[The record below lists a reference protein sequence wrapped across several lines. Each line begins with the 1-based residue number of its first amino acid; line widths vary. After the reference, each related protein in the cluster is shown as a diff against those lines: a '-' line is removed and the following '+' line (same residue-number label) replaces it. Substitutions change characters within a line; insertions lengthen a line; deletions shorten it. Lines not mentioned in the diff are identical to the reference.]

1 MYLSLVLI
9 NQPTNQSINQYSSD
23 DNDYHITSFDYRYGT
38 YNDIQPFLRKSIQ
51 SLSNS
56 ILILGCGNSDFSSL
70 LYDDGYHR
78 ITNIDFSELVIEEMK
93 VKNISRHKMKWLVQ
107 DMTNMSK
114 SLVVEEE
121 VVVVVAGEG
130 DIVSYDIIFDKGALD
145 ALYSMDTSESHHEAC
160 KMFHEIHTLMNESS
174 RYICITLAQGFIL
187 QSLLHYFLQFNN
199 DDDLMYYYKITIH
212 RLHTKVESALLPFY
226 IELQKLSKAKTIT
239 INHNTI
245 QSPSI
250 SLFVN
255 QFSESI
261 DHPRQ
266 FSSNDNDITSV
277 VDLIAVIQNYYQKQM
292 KLTQFQLGNV
302 FVFILIYLCVVI
314 VSIIGTDIIV
324 IIISCIICL
333 SLSSSS

>member
-1 MYLSLVLI
+1 M
-9 NQPTNQSINQYSSD
+9 
-23 DNDYHITSFDYRYGT
+23 ITSFDYRYGT

-107 DMTNMSK
+107 DMTIMSK
-114 SLVVEEE
+114 SLVTEEK
-121 VVVVVAGEG
+121 VVVVVGEE
-130 DIVSYDIIFDKGALD
+130 DVVSYDIIFDKGALD
-145 ALYSMDTSESHHEAC
+145 ALHSMDTSESHHEAC
-160 KMFHEIHTLMNESS
+160 KMFHEIDTLLNESS

-199 DDDLMYYYKITIH
+199 DDDSMYFYRITIH

-226 IELQKLSKAKTIT
+226 IELQKLSKAKTIST
-239 INHNTI
+239 INHNTKH
-245 QSPSI
+245 SPSI

-255 QFSESI
+255 HFSESI
-261 DHPRQ
+261 DHPLQ
-266 FSSNDNDITSV
+266 FNSNDNDITSV
-277 VDLIAVIQNYYQKQM
+277 VNSIAVIQNYYQKQI
-292 KLTQFQLGNV
+292 KLTQFQLGNR
-302 FVFILIYLCVVI
+302 FVFILINLC
-314 VSIIGTDIIV
+314 IV
-324 IIISCIICL
+324 IQL
-333 SLSSSS
+333 SLSSLFLVLSVYPYHHDHIYNYVFCSYTMLNYYMT